1 MNFRKQVLLLILLS
15 TVTRC
20 SIALF
25 LEFGNDEVYYWTYA
39 IHLQWN
45 YFDHP
50 PIIALL
56 IRLTTLN
63 FHFQNE
69 FFVRL
74 GPILCAAAN
83 TWLIYLLGNKIKDE
97 KTGWYAALL
106 YSSSFYCSIIAGT
119 FILPDSPQVLFWVL
133 AIYLMTEIIEENHSL
148 KKQNLLLIFLG
159 IVIGLCIMSKVHG
172 IFLWF
177 GFGLY
182 ILFFDKKLLRSPYL
196 YLSILLTLII
206 ISPIFF
212 WNLQNHFITCS
223 FHNGRVGFWGK
234 HIDTDSFLQQ
244 IFGSIFYNN
253 PVNYILY
260 IITFIAI
267 VRKRTGIPVIYIRLY
282 LLLGLPLIIVLLI
295 MSLFNE
301 TLPHWSGPAYVS
313 ILLLT
318 AAYFSSLNPGSSKIP
333 QGIRI
338 AVILFLV
345 IVLAGI
351 PAIRSLPVQ
360 LGSKEE
366 RILGKGDV
374 MLDMNGWEKF
384 STEFDSLYQ
393 SDISNGRMKPHA
405 FIVSDDWF
413 PAAHLDYY
421 LARPLGMKMMA
432 IGKLRDIH
440 HYAWLNQKRPPI
452 EPGSDAYFIYPSN
465 YYGPPQAQL
474 RTHFG
479 HVEDSLVL
487 VQKRSGVPVRNFIIY
502 RMHDYLGNIGRD
514 GVLENSK

>member
-15 TVTRC
+15 TLLRC
-20 SIALF
+20 CIALF
-25 LEFGNDEVYYWTYA
+25 LEFGNDEVYYWTYG

-56 IRLTTLN
+56 IRLTTFN
-63 FHFQNE
+63 FYFQSE

-74 GPILCAAAN
+74 GPIICAAVN
-83 TWLIYLLGNKIKDE
+83 TWLIYLIGRKVKDE

-106 YSSSFYCSIIAGT
+106 YTSSLYCSIIAGT

-133 AIYLMTEIIEENHSL
+133 SIYLMTEILDENL
-148 KKQNLLLIFLG
+148 PVKKQNLFLIFLG
-159 IVIGLCIMSKVHG
+159 LAIGLCIMSKVHG

-182 ILFFDKKLLRSPYL
+182 ILFFRKNLLKSPYL
-196 YLSILLTLII
+196 YLSAILTVIV

-212 WNLQNHFITCS
+212 WNWQNHFITYS
-223 FHNGRVGFWGK
+223 FHNDRVGFFGK

-260 IITFIAI
+260 IITFVAIA
-267 VRKRTGIPVIYIRLY
+267 RKTLDLPVKFIRLY
-282 LLLGLPLIIVLLI
+282 LLIGLPLIIVLI
-295 MSLFNE
+295 VMSLFNE
-301 TLPHWSGPAYVS
+301 TLPHWSGPAYIS
-313 ILLLT
+313 IILLT
-318 AAYFSSLNPGSSKIP
+318 AAFFSSRNPQSSKIP
-333 QGIRI
+333 SGIRI
-338 AVILFLV
+338 ALLLFLV
-345 IVLAGI
+345 IVVAGI
-351 PAIRSLPVQ
+351 PAIRWLPAQ
-360 LGSKEE
+360 LGNKEE

-374 MLDMNGWEKF
+374 MLDMNGWKKF
-384 STEFDSLYQ
+384 SSQFDSLCK
-393 SDISNGRMKPHA
+393 SDVSSGRMKSNP
-405 FIVSDDWF
+405 FIISDDWF

-421 LARPLGMKMMA
+421 LARPLGINMVA

-440 HYAWLNQKRPPI
+440 HYAWLNQERPALM
-452 EPGSDAYFIYPSN
+452 PGDDAYFIYPSN
-465 YYGPPQAQL
+465 YYGPPRVQL
-474 RTHFG
+474 KLYFTQ
-479 HVEDSLVL
+479 VDDSIVL
-487 VQKRSGVPVRNFIIY
+487 VQKRSGVPVRNFVIY

-514 GVLENSK
+514 GVLEDAK